1 MTHVRRLSRRGVGW
15 WCVLLCVCATLAGT
29 LAFGV
34 AAAGGASASLPP
46 QANMMLRL
54 RSFAAGAQASLEIAP
69 TAAGGRVRLVA
80 TNLPPPNVVAPRARI
95 YLVWATGGR
104 IVRLG
109 ELHRDARGNARL
121 EFAHP
126 APLDRYSL
134 IVTAEESAQ
143 ADHPGGAP
151 VFSTRANEVSAL
163 FPAPAVVRPRNT
175 DTTITHPPEPVTT
188 RTPVATEMRAP
199 ASRPVVRARYA
210 AQPVAAAADFYAG
223 IDAALERDAGA
234 RDVTLVGV
242 RRAARR
248 ARGYARITGAEG
260 TAYVRAHFRRV
271 PSPARFGANRYVL
284 WATTPEGQAHYLGSL
299 PQRGLNRADTYVRA
313 GGVDA
318 EQFDLLVTAER
329 GRRVRG
335 TRRILA
341 TIRTQRVYQRPRRV
355 TR

>member
-1 MTHVRRLSRRGVGW
+1 MTHVRRLYGRGVGW
-15 WCVLLCVCATLAGT
+15 WCALACVSATLAGT

-34 AAAGGASASLPP
+34 AAAGGAGASLPQ

-54 RSFAAGAQASLEIAP
+54 RSFAAGARASLEIAP

-80 TNLPPPNVVAPRARI
+80 TNLPPPNVVAPRARV

-109 ELHRDARGNARL
+109 ELQRDAHGNARL
-121 EFAHP
+121 EFTHP
-126 APLDRYSL
+126 APLERYSL
-134 IVTAEESAQ
+134 IVTAEENARV
-143 ADHPGGAP
+143 DHPGGAP
-151 VFSTRANEVSAL
+151 VFSTRANEVTAL
-163 FPAPAVVRPRNT
+163 FPAPTVVRPRNT
-175 DTTITHPPEPVTT
+175 DTTAAHTNTPTT
-188 RTPVATEMRAP
+188 VRTPAVTEMRAP
-199 ASRPVVRARYA
+199 TARPVVRPRYA
-210 AQPVAAAADFYAG
+210 AHGTNAADFYVG
-223 IDAALERDAGA
+223 IDEALGRDAGA

-248 ARGYARITGAEG
+248 ARGYARVTAAEG
-260 TAYVRAHFRRV
+260 TAYVRAHFHRV
-271 PSPARFGANRYVL
+271 PSPARFGASRYVL
-284 WATTPEGQAHYLGSL
+284 WATTPEGQSHYLGSL
-299 PQRGLNRADTYVRA
+299 PREGLNRADTYVRA

-341 TIRTQRVYQRPRRV
+341 TIRAQRVYQRPRRV